1 MRILPTLA
9 AKARSFIHKA
19 ETKVSDS
26 LPSLTTPPKN
36 PLLSSLPGNY
46 PLSSKPAFLSSFPS
60 DLRSVATL
68 MSIPS
73 APDITVEGIAQTM
86 NPLSSALQETIVTML
101 KRIQ

>member
-60 DLRSVATL
+60 DLRSVAAL

-73 APDITVEGIAQTM
+73 APDITVESIAQTM
-86 NPLSSALQETIVTML
+86 NPLSNALQETIVTML

>member
-1 MRILPTLA
+1 MKILPTLA
-9 AKARSFIHKA
+9 AKARSFIQKA
-19 ETKVSDS
+19 ETKVSTS

-60 DLRSVATL
+60 DLRSIAAL
-68 MSIPS
+68 ISIPS
-73 APDITVEGIAQTM
+73 APDTPAESIAQTM
-86 NPLSSALQETIVTML
+86 KPLSKAMEETIVTML